1 MKHSKLCVLFAVAA
15 IVLSACTAFADGV
28 RLGMLSQA
36 REVLENTGG
45 TEAPRTQSM
54 VSIWS
59 LTSPEHKHATTLKLY
74 DNSAS
79 MIMALNAGEIDEI
92 LTSKPTAEYIIS
104 TNPEFEV
111 CCVQRTAGSY
121 LAFGFKKLDGI
132 ILQRQFNTALRT
144 MRKDGTLSEL
154 AAKYCANPGKDPLEA
169 VKFEEFPR
177 AETVRVAV
185 TGDIP
190 PMDYVAADG
199 TPAGFSTAVLAEIG
213 RRLKINIKTVHV
225 DTGARTAALT
235 SGRVDAVF
243 WYQFLK
249 GTDYQPDAPEDV
261 IFSEAYYDWDMF
273 LHIRKK

>member
-1 MKHSKLCVLFAVAA
+1 MKHMKLFMLLSVAVTAF
-15 IVLSACTAFADGV
+15 SACAAYAEGV
-28 RLGMLSQA
+28 KLGMLSSA

-45 TEAPRTQSM
+45 TKAPRAQSM
-54 VSIWS
+54 VSIWR
-59 LTSPEHKHATTLKLY
+59 LTRPEHKHGTTLKLY
-74 DNSAS
+74 DNTAS

-92 LTSKPTAEYIIS
+92 LTSKPKAEYIVS
-104 TNPEFEV
+104 MNPEFEV
-111 CCVQRTAGSY
+111 CCAQRTAGSY
-121 LAFGFKKLDGI
+121 LAFGFKKSDGI
-132 ILQRQFNTALRT
+132 ILQRRFNTALRT
-144 MRKDGTLSEL
+144 MRQDGTLSEL
-154 AAKYCANPGKDPLEA
+154 AAKYCANPGKAPFEA
-169 VKFEEFPR
+169 VKFEEFPK

-213 RRLKINIKTVHV
+213 RRLEINIKTVQV
-225 DTGARTAALT
+225 DTGSRTAALT

-243 WYQFLK
+243 WYQFLM
-249 GTDYQPDAPEDV
+249 GTDYQPDVPEDV